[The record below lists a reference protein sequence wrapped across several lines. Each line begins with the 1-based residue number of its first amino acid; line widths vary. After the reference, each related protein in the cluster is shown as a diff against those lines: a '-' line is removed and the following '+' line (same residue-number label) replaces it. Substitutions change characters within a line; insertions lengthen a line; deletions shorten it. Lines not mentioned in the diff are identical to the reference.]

1 MNILVIC
8 ADTFRADYLGCYG
21 NSWIKT
27 PHIDKLAGEG
37 IRFDEFY
44 GEALP
49 TIPARRVLYTGRK
62 AFPFSYHQ
70 QKGDMVQ
77 LPGWH
82 PLYDEDITLAEHL
95 SDLGYTTGL
104 VSDLYQYDETRQKLP
119 SRVPFMGMD
128 SWPGSRSVHPNV
140 KTKSERFQIHWI
152 KS

>member
-82 PLYDEDITLAEHL
+82 PIYNDYLDKRRKM
-95 SDLGYTTGL
+95 DL
-104 VSDLYQYDETRQKLP
+104 LP
-119 SRVPFMGMD
+119 
-128 SWPGSRSVHPNV
+128 RS
-140 KTKSERFQIHWI
+140 IG
-152 KS
+152 